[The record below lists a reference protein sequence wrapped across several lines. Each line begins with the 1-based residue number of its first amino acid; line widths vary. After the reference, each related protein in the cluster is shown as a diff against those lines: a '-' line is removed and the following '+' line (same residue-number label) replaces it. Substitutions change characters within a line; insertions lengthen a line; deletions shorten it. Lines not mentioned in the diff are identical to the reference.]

1 VPGPQS
7 AARLPETGGDDVVL
21 GLGALGI
28 ALYLAG
34 VASFVV
40 RRSSF
45 VVRRSSFV
53 VWHAWPR
60 SWPC

>member
-34 VASFVV
+34 VALFVV
-40 RRSSF
+40 
-45 VVRRSSFV
+45 
-53 VWHAWPR
+53 
-60 SWPC
+60 PCLVAGKQQEKE